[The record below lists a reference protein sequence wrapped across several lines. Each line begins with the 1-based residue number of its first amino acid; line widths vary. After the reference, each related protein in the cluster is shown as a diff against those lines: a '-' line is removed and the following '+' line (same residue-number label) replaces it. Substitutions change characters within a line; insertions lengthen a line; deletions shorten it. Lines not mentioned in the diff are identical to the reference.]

1 MNKITSKE
9 NQKIKELIKL
19 YDNKYRKE
27 KSLFI
32 VEGYHLLEM
41 ALSNNLVKEIY
52 TLKEIEGIDSSIPQY
67 QINEDI
73 LKKISKTKSPQ
84 GVVAICHFKK
94 EKPIGNRL
102 IYLDNIQDPGNLG
115 TILRSALAFSY
126 FDVVISS
133 DSVSLYNEKV
143 ISASQGAI
151 FKLNILLDKD
161 ASYLNRLKEDGYQL
175 ISTAL
180 KDSKNINEIKLKDK
194 YVLIFGN
201 EGQGIRKEILDIS
214 DDKLKI
220 DMDNID
226 SLNVGVAASILMYL
240 FK

>member
-27 KSLFI
+27 KFLFI
-32 VEGYHLLEM
+32 VEGFHLLEM

-52 TLKEIEGIDSSIPQY
+52 TLKEIEGIDNSIPQY

-161 ASYLNRLKEDGYQL
+161 VSYLNKLKEDGYQL

-194 YVLIFGN
+194 YVFIFGN

-214 DDKLKI
+214 SDKLKI

-240 FK
+240 LK

>member
-41 ALSNNLVKEIY
+41 ALSSNLVKEIY
-52 TLKEIEGIDSSIPQY
+52 TLKEIEGIDESIPQY

-73 LKKISKTKSPQ
+73 LKKISKSKSPQ
-84 GVVAICHFKK
+84 GVVAICHFKN
-94 EKPIGNRL
+94 EKPVGKRL

-133 DSVSLYNEKV
+133 DSVSLYNEKA

-151 FKLNILLDKD
+151 FKLNIILDKD
-161 ASYLNRLKEDGYQL
+161 TSYLNKLKEDGYQL

-180 KDSKNINEIKLKDK
+180 KDSKNINEIKLNDK

-214 DDKLKI
+214 NDKLKI

-240 FK
+240 LK

>member
-52 TLKEIEGIDSSIPQY
+52 TLKEIEGIDKSIPQY
-67 QINEDI
+67 QISEDI

-214 DDKLKI
+214 NDKLRI

-240 FK
+240 LK